1 MNRFIVPVIALIA
14 GVGIG
19 YALLPANVP
28 QGDGNTTAPNEGEKD
43 ILYWVAPMDS
53 SYRRDKPGKSPM
65 GMDLVPVYAGEAS
78 ATPGTVSISPQIV
91 QSLGVTTAKAHTR
104 SLSEAVAASGI
115 VEVAEDR
122 IIHVHPRVSGW
133 VERLTVTTDGQ
144 PVNQGDILYTSHLQL
159 QTTTT

>member
-19 YALLPANVP
+19 YALLPANAP
-28 QGDGNTTAPNEGEKD
+28 QGKDSATAQNEGEKE

-78 ATPGTVSISPQIV
+78 SKPGTVSISPQIV
-91 QSLGVTTAKAHTR
+91 QSLGVTTAKAQTR

-122 IIHVHPRVSGW
+122 IIHVHPRVRSC
-133 VERLTVTTDGQ
+133 VE
-144 PVNQGDILYTSHLQL
+144 HLSFSSS
-159 QTTTT
+159 

>member
-28 QGDGNTTAPNEGEKD
+28 QGNGNTTAPNEGEKD

-65 GMDLVPVYAGEAS
+65 GMDLVPVYAGEESAS
-78 ATPGTVSISPQIV
+78 PGTVSI
-91 QSLGVTTAKAHTR
+91 
-104 SLSEAVAASGI
+104 
-115 VEVAEDR
+115 
-122 IIHVHPRVSGW
+122 
-133 VERLTVTTDGQ
+133 
-144 PVNQGDILYTSHLQL
+144 
-159 QTTTT
+159 